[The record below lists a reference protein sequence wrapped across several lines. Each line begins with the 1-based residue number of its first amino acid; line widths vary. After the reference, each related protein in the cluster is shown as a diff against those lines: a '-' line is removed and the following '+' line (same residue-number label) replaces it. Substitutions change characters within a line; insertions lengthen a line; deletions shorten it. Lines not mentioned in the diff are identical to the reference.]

1 MRDIFTYP
9 NDLATNHIDPDYYGD
24 ANSGFLK
31 RINDF
36 VAGNYK
42 GHQTAIVGDTNDLI
56 KAIAKNEN
64 AQYAASNN
72 NSEVSGQQS
81 MTFYEL
87 WRQPLLL
94 WTRELA
100 VNDITNVYVT
110 KSVGTDFTELTV
122 AANADGAYWA
132 MPEHTQFTLSWSPIG
147 SDTDYYVEHMNGPT
161 TDNSVVFLN
170 TDDSGTRLILDDT
183 DTSATSVT
191 NGALISQ
198 HVGATYTISGNSI
211 TNVSGGTHRWHL
223 RMDSTSALSDNDV
236 VQFHKLLNDV
246 DGNDVNVGEDYFIDV
261 TTDGTTVQLFEDSGP
276 TNPAE
281 QTTPALKTIIG
292 GTTFTGN
299 FYSDTGGSGA
309 SNNNSVTII
318 IGDSTNSDATTLYN
332 TLLAYQNKYTFTSG
346 IDTFNRFPVYIKT
359 INSTGWSYASGYRFY
374 EGDYDKRTVAWAK
387 VSTTTGDPPNQN
399 TLYYRLHIYETP
411 TSTISKVNFD
421 NGTLGIDM
429 RFQVPESSPVTSFN
443 SGTATYLTQAPAD
456 ATATVHVNETARY
469 RVDGSGTGS
478 VKHFGAIGYKKRTGE
493 STYEFSANFNGRYY
507 IPDTPAEKNTQSGET
522 QAQFTFTNNNFHL
535 ASCELNGGN
544 WGMYITQDDMTLIP
558 ERGADTYT
566 PPARTIAEEQDVWD
580 LDSEW
585 NNTQFNVKKTFPTTV
600 TPQDITVRVVAPTAT
615 TSSQN
620 GTKYSRTA
628 GYSKYSIDVTYP
640 PMTAQEYLE
649 YNSFINVIQGQK
661 HPFYFDILQNNT
673 KMFGDPDA
681 QGIPG
686 LRYRE
691 AASAGDVTVLIEGYA
706 SDQANAIKRGELF
719 ITDNKHGNIKTAGSS
734 TDANIYG
741 EAKFRYST
749 PLHSNKTAGE
759 KLYRNPQHII
769 VSLDVDTVEVTRDT
783 AGFYYL
789 SLSFTADEWK

>member
-9 NDLATNHIDPDYYGD
+9 NNLSTNYIDPDYYGD

-42 GHQTAIVGDTNDLI
+42 GHQTAIIANTDDLI
-56 KAIAKNEN
+56 QAISKNEN
-64 AQYAASNN
+64 AQYAAVNLGP
-72 NSEVSGQQS
+72 EAVGQTN

-94 WTRELA
+94 FKRELA
-100 VNDITNVYVT
+100 QNDITNVYT
-110 KSVGTDFTELTV
+110 AKSVGTDYTEVTIK
-122 AANADGAYWA
+122 ANADGSYWA
-132 MPEHTQFTLSWSPIG
+132 MPEGTQFTLSWSPIG
-147 SDTDYYVEHMNGPT
+147 SDTDYYVEHDNGPT
-161 TDNSVVFLN
+161 TDNSVVYLN

-198 HVGATYTISGNSI
+198 HVGATYTTSGNSI
-211 TNVSGGTHRWHL
+211 TNVTGGTHRWHL

-281 QTTPALKTIIG
+281 QTTPALKSIIG

-332 TLLAYQNKYTFTSG
+332 TLLAYQNKFTFTSG
-346 IDTFNRFPVYIKT
+346 MDTFNRFPVYIKT

-387 VSTTTGDPPNQN
+387 VTTTTGEPPNQN
-399 TLYYRLHIYETP
+399 TIYYRLSIYETP

-469 RVDGSGTGS
+469 RVDRNGLNN
-478 VKHFGAIGYKKRTGE
+478 VRHFGGIGFKKRTGE
-493 STYEFSANFNGRYY
+493 STYEFNAEFNGRYY
-507 IPDTPAEKNTQSGET
+507 IPNTTTIQTTQSGET
-522 QAQFTFTNNNFHL
+522 QAQFTFTENNFHL
-535 ASCELNGGN
+535 ASCNLDGGN
-544 WGMYITQDDMTLIP
+544 WGMYITDDDMTLLVD
-558 ERGADTYT
+558 RAADTYT
-566 PPARTIAEEQDVWD
+566 PPALTTAEQQDVWD

-585 NNTQFNVKKTFPTTV
+585 NNTQFNSKKTFPTTV
-600 TPQDITVRVVAPTAT
+600 TPQDITVRVVAPGAT
-615 TSSQN
+615 TQSQN
-620 GTKYSRTA
+620 GTKYARTA

-640 PMTAQEYLE
+640 PMTAEQYLE
-649 YNSFINVIQGQK
+649 YNGFINVLQGQK
-661 HPFYFDILQNNT
+661 HPFYFDIRQNNT
-673 KMFGDPDA
+673 KMFGRE
-681 QGIPG
+681 GTYGVSG

-691 AASAGDVTVLIEGYA
+691 DASAGDVTVLIEGFA
-706 SDQANAIKRGELF
+706 SDQVDAIKRGELL
-719 ITDNKHGNIKTAGSS
+719 ITDSKHGNIKTVGSS

-741 EAKFRYST
+741 EAKFRYTT
-749 PLHSNKTAGE
+749 PLHSNKSAGDR
-759 KLYRNPQHII
+759 LYNDPQHII
-769 VSLDVDTVEVTRDT
+769 VTLDVDTVEVSRDT

-789 SLSFTADEWK
+789 SMSFTADEWK